1 MKARYVTATL
11 LFLASVAMI
20 GTNYRAHAAD
30 SEIPTAIY
38 SHGALHVELPYTA
51 PRAGAGT
58 LTIEVLS
65 PEDVVLGRSER
76 RLRLA
81 KGKGTW
87 QADLKL
93 EKEIAIEDLVW
104 HRVRYRFHYAGNTRD
119 AVEGTDSLSEILRT
133 PLIHVLAQESYLSGG
148 TAAVRVVVI
157 DWKSQP
163 IAGAGSVRIELVRP
177 GVANLTLFTGPL
189 NQRGTADV
197 QFRFPAGVTGSYSLH
212 YVVDTQAG
220 STDFTQPVRLED
232 KVSILLTTEKPI
244 YQPGQTIHIRALA
257 LDRADHQAIAR
268 NMTFEVED
276 SLGNKVFK
284 KAVRTDAFGIASAE
298 FGLADEVNLG
308 TYHLRAL
315 MDGSEGGAG
324 NRAEIA
330 LDIERYVLPK
340 FKVALD
346 FAAKDEKAK
355 HGYRPGDHVT
365 GTVRANYFF
374 GKAVEA
380 GDVTVKA
387 SGMDVSV
394 FDVGSVEGK
403 TDSEGAYRFDLTLP
417 RYFAG
422 RPLSQGAAHVLVEAT
437 VKDSTGHSETR
448 GEPITVSE
456 SPLLIT
462 AVPEGGALIPG
473 IENQVFV
480 LTSYADGKPA
490 KTQLR
495 VRAEGNAEQ
504 RVTSDE
510 GGVALVRLAA
520 ASAPRTLEIEAKDRE
535 GNDASSS
542 VPLELR
548 QGAEQILLRTER
560 AVYGAGDRI
569 RLRVFST
576 RQQGAVYVDAV
587 KDGQTV
593 LTRDLD
599 MKNGQAELNLTAT
612 PELAGTVD
620 FDAYLF
626 GRNATPVADHRLVFV
641 EPASELKI
649 EATAD
654 RAVYKPGDDARI
666 QFRVTNEHGEG
677 VQAALGLQVVDE
689 AVFALAEK
697 QPGFAKVFFY
707 LEQEA
712 MKPRYEI
719 HSIGMPEVVET
730 AGIARRDLA
739 ARALFSATEM
749 VNPNRFDREF
759 GRAVAQMRYAEY
771 ASRYRVQFETQVERV
786 AERFNRAI
794 AQHGEKDLTKIAAQL
809 EAAGAPEL
817 RDSWGTNF
825 DFESV
830 GAWYVVRSAG
840 PDKRFAS
847 ADDLVAYL
855 GVSTRRASGPVNPA
869 GSEISFWVEHD
880 RGPYNGLA
888 QIAGLVRD
896 LSGAAVPGENITAR
910 EISSGKTRETRSDGA
925 GQFQFT
931 GVPPGQYVVQVSA
944 AEFSMSSRRFTLAER
959 DRAAVMATLNT
970 GSVTRE
976 VAGDAIGLKV
986 EHNHGPSGSIAGTVA
1001 DKSGAVIPGAK
1012 VTLKNEGNRSTFDGT
1027 TNGSGIFSFP
1037 VVLPG
1042 IYSVT
1047 VSAPGLRTY
1056 ELRHIVVTRG
1066 SAVGIPTIT
1075 LRVATTNE
1083 QIEIVAAGDVAVPI
1097 DSPQASQIL
1106 NQHLITDLAVVGR
1119 DAAQL
1124 MKIMPGMTM
1133 TSDGANLTDVGQLTS
1148 AYAASFAKG
1157 SASGSA
1163 PTPHVRSYF
1172 PEALYINPE
1181 IITDRDGRATVSI
1194 PLADSITTW
1203 RMAMVASTVHGAL
1216 GSGSSSVK
1224 VFQDFF
1230 TDLDL
1235 PVTLTQGDRVSIP
1248 VGVYNYSGGRGDV
1261 SLKLEKDDWFTL
1273 VEDVAEKSLVVEAG
1287 RVGSSQFTIQANRI
1301 GKFKL
1306 TLAARMTAPSGP
1318 KTNRAD
1324 IVVREIEVIPNGRE
1338 QSQVFNGRLESAVEH
1353 TLNFPADSIT
1363 DASAVLVRL
1372 YPGPLSQVIEGM
1384 DSILRMPFGC
1394 FEQTSSATY
1403 PNVLA
1408 LDYMKRTGK
1417 LTPEVHAKAEGFI
1430 ANGYQRLLTFE
1441 VPGGGFSWFGQAP
1454 ANKILT
1460 AYGLMEFGDMAKVHD
1475 VDPKL
1480 IERTELW
1487 LAAQQ
1492 QPDGSWR
1499 PDTNFINEGATNRYN
1514 SDALRIT
1521 AYIAWSLENSG
1532 YQGPAVEKA
1541 RQFVEQHMSERT
1553 DAYTL
1558 AVEANFAADYG
1569 KDPEFTGRA
1578 MQMLLDARTEK
1589 GEQAWW
1595 TAEET
1600 GMYGAGESAAVE
1612 TTGLAVQALLKWG
1625 QASNTAAK
1633 ALAYLAS
1640 KKSAA
1645 GTWGTTQAT
1654 IMALRALLLATEKG
1668 TSDVRGTVE
1677 ITLNGKPVEKLT
1689 LTPDNNDLLHQ
1700 FVFKDVEAKTANEV
1714 AIRFDGKGGLAYQV
1728 VGRYFLPWTEKPA
1741 AEALSIDVSYDRT
1754 RLAQDDISTAAAT
1767 VKNNLPKS
1775 ANMVM
1780 VDLGIPPGF
1789 DLLTEDLQTYQ
1800 EQSTSRKSGRL
1811 EKFNLTATQAILYFD
1826 SIGAGDT
1833 VKLSFRLRAKYPIR
1847 ARTFPSRAYEYY
1859 DPEVNSVAR
1868 PVELE
1873 VAKR

>member
-1 MKARYVTATL
+1 
-11 LFLASVAMI
+11 
-20 GTNYRAHAAD
+20 
-30 SEIPTAIY
+30 
-38 SHGALHVELPYTA
+38 
-51 PRAGAGT
+51 
-58 LTIEVLS
+58 
-65 PEDVVLGRSER
+65 
-76 RLRLA
+76 
-81 KGKGTW
+81 
-87 QADLKL
+87 
-93 EKEIAIEDLVW
+93 
-104 HRVRYRFHYAGNTRD
+104 
-119 AVEGTDSLSEILRT
+119 
-133 PLIHVLAQESYLSGG
+133 
-148 TAAVRVVVI
+148 
-157 DWKSQP
+157 
-163 IAGAGSVRIELVRP
+163 
-177 GVANLTLFTGPL
+177 
-189 NQRGTADV
+189 
-197 QFRFPAGVTGSYSLH
+197 
-212 YVVDTQAG
+212 
-220 STDFTQPVRLED
+220 
-232 KVSILLTTEKPI
+232 
-244 YQPGQTIHIRALA
+244 
-257 LDRADHQAIAR
+257 
-268 NMTFEVED
+268 
-276 SLGNKVFK
+276 
-284 KAVRTDAFGIASAE
+284 
-298 FGLADEVNLG
+298 
-308 TYHLRAL
+308 
-315 MDGSEGGAG
+315 
-324 NRAEIA
+324 
-330 LDIERYVLPK
+330 
-340 FKVALD
+340 
-346 FAAKDEKAK
+346 
-355 HGYRPGDHVT
+355 
-365 GTVRANYFF
+365 
-374 GKAVEA
+374 
-380 GDVTVKA
+380 
-387 SGMDVSV
+387 
-394 FDVGSVEGK
+394 
-403 TDSEGAYRFDLTLP
+403 
-417 RYFAG
+417 
-422 RPLSQGAAHVLVEAT
+422 
-437 VKDSTGHSETR
+437 
-448 GEPITVSE
+448 
-456 SPLLIT
+456 
-462 AVPEGGALIPG
+462 
-473 IENQVFV
+473 
-480 LTSYADGKPA
+480 
-490 KTQLR
+490 
-495 VRAEGNAEQ
+495 
-504 RVTSDE
+504 
-510 GGVALVRLAA
+510 
-520 ASAPRTLEIEAKDRE
+520 
-535 GNDASSS
+535 
-542 VPLELR
+542 
-548 QGAEQILLRTER
+548 
-560 AVYGAGDRI
+560 
-569 RLRVFST
+569 
-576 RQQGAVYVDAV
+576 
-587 KDGQTV
+587 
-593 LTRDLD
+593 
-599 MKNGQAELNLTAT
+599 
-612 PELAGTVD
+612 
-620 FDAYLF
+620 
-626 GRNATPVADHRLVFV
+626 
-641 EPASELKI
+641 
-649 EATAD
+649 
-654 RAVYKPGDDARI
+654 
-666 QFRVTNEHGEG
+666 

-730 AGIARRDLA
+730 AGVARRDLA

-749 VNPNRFDREF
+749 VNTNRFDREF

-771 ASRYRVQFETQVERV
+771 ASRYRMQFETQVERV

-794 AQHGEKDLTKIAAQL
+794 QEHGETDLTKIAAQL

-847 ADDLVAYL
+847 ADDLVGYL
-855 GVSTRRASGPVNPA
+855 QVSTRRASGPVNPA
-869 GSEISFWVEHD
+869 GSDISFWVEHD

-888 QIAGLVRD
+888 QITGWVRD
-896 LSGAAVPGENITAR
+896 LSGAAVPAVSIEAR
-910 EISSGKTRETRSDGA
+910 EISSGKTRSARSDDT
-925 GQFQFT
+925 GQFQLT
-931 GVPPGQYVVQVSA
+931 GVPPGQYEVQVSA
-944 AEFSMSSRRFTLAER
+944 TGRSMSSRRFTLAER
-959 DRAAVMATLNT
+959 DHATVTATLNT

-976 VAGDAIGLKV
+976 VAVVGY
-986 EHNHGPSGSIAGTVA
+986 HGPFNGRGQIAGSVA

-1047 VSAPGLRTY
+1047 VSAPGLQTY
-1056 ELRHIVVTRG
+1056 EMQHIVVTRG
-1066 SAVGIPTIT
+1066 AAVGIPTIS
-1075 LRVATTNE
+1075 LRVATTKE
-1083 QIEIVAAGDVAVPI
+1083 QIEIVASGDAAVPI
-1097 DSPQASQIL
+1097 DSPQASQAL

-1133 TSDGANLTDVGQLTS
+1133 TSDGANLMDAGQLNA
-1148 AYAASFAKG
+1148 AYAPAFAKG
-1157 SASGSA
+1157 SGAA
-1163 PTPHVRSYF
+1163 PAPRVRSYF

-1181 IITDRDGRATVSI
+1181 IITDRDGRATISI

-1203 RMAMVASTVHGAL
+1203 RMAMVASTMHGAL

-1230 TDLDL
+1230 ADLDL

-1261 SLKLEKDDWFTL
+1261 SLKLEKDDWFSL
-1273 VEDVAEKSLVVEAG
+1273 VEDVAEKSLAVEAG
-1287 RVGSSQFTIQANRI
+1287 RVGSSQFTIEANRI

-1306 TLAARMTAPSGP
+1306 TLAARMTGKA
-1318 KTNRAD
+1318 NRAD

-1353 TLNFPADSIT
+1353 TLNFPADSIA

-1499 PDTNFINEGATNRYN
+1499 PDSNFINEGATNRFN

-1521 AYIAWSLENSG
+1521 AYIAWSLENTG

-1558 AVEANFAADYG
+1558 AVLANFAADYA
-1569 KDPEFTGRA
+1569 KDREFTGRS

-1625 QASNTAAK
+1625 QASATAAK
-1633 ALAYLAS
+1633 GLAYLAS
-1640 KKSAA
+1640 KKSAE

-1689 LTPDNNDLLHQ
+1689 LTPENNDLLHQ
-1700 FVFKDVEAKTANEV
+1700 FVFKDVDAKTANEV

-1754 RLAQDDISTAAAT
+1754 RLAQDDIAKAIAT
-1767 VKNNLPKS
+1767 VKNNLPTS

-1800 EQSTSRKSGRL
+1800 EQSTSCKSGRL

-1826 SIGAGDT
+1826 SIAAGDT

-1868 PVELE
+1868 PVQLE